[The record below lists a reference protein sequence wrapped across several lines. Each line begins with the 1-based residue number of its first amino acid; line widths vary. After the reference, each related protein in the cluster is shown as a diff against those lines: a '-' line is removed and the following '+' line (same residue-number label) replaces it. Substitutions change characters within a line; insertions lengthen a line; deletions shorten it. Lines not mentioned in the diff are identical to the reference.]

1 MSVPPLPNLTGGAA
15 GPSNAI
21 SPFTGGAGMFDSS
34 GWNVNFGSGS
44 IESSAKKAATDV
56 LGGLQEY
63 APYAL
68 IFVAGMV
75 AWRMSK
81 KG

>member
-1 MSVPPLPNLTGGAA
+1 MSGTPLPNLTGGAA

-44 IESSAKKAATDV
+44 IESSAKKSDASA
-56 LGGLQEY
+56 LGDLSQY
-63 APYAL
+63 LPYVL
-68 IFVAGMV
+68 IFVGGLV
-75 AWRMSK
+75 AWRMMK